1 MLRLASFVTVFLL
14 GAGTAFAGC
23 EPGVVG
29 NDYLNTFRIKRI
41 TGYIPKMG
49 GINGSAHQSASG
61 ADPSRYSFE
70 NFEKGKNEIVMIA
83 IPQMPHHP
91 HGRSRYFKSIARVPA
106 IEKAIGKCV
115 MFYAG
120 DHYGRSSNWAG
131 EFGKIDI
138 VHEPPYRNAT
148 KFNWKDK
155 EVYIMSGPQTVKNKR
170 VIYRLP
176 DAVSP
181 LPPTTA

>member
-1 MLRLASFVTVFLL
+1 MLRLLSIAALL
-14 GAGTAFAGC
+14 AFTANTAYAGC

-41 TGYIPKMG
+41 TGYIPKLG

-61 ADPSRYSFE
+61 ADPSAYSFE
-70 NFEKGKNEIVMIA
+70 NFERGKNEIVMVA
-83 IPQMPHHP
+83 IPQLPRRP
-91 HGRSRYFKSIARVPA
+91 GKRSRYFKSIVRVPA

-120 DHYGRSSNWAG
+120 DHYGSSSNWAG

-138 VHEPPYRNAT
+138 VHEPPYRNAM

-155 EVYIMSGPQTVKNKR
+155 ELYIMTGPQMVRGKR